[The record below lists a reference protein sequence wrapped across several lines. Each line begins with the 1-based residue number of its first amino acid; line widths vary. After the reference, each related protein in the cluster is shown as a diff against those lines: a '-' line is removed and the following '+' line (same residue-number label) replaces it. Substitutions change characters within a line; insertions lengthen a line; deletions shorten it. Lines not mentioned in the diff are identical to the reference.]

1 MRRSRPKASS
11 ESLFRLVEKFQKE
24 EGKYPE
30 FRHGYSLSSTTEANN
45 AATMEQLDDPTGNE
59 PQLPSVFPLA
69 GKNIM
74 DVPPRLRFAPSP
86 TGSLHVG
93 GARTAL
99 YNWLLAKKGQMDF
112 PKSESGF
119 IIRVED
125 TDLARSTKG
134 TYILP
139 LLYFIVFLIILEKKK
154 EILIVDEM
162 NVDEMKIMVIS
173 FILFL
178 L

>member
-1 MRRSRPKASS
+1 MGSGVRRSRPKPSS
-11 ESLFRLVEKFQKE
+11 ETLFQLVEKMQKI
-24 EGKYPE
+24 GKHPE
-30 FRHGYSLSSTTEANN
+30 VRHGYALSLSATITTETNVAG
-45 AATMEQLDDPTGNE
+45 TMERPGDE

-99 YNWLLAKKGQMDF
+99 YNWLLAKKGQLDF

-119 IIRVED
+119 IVRVED

-134 TYILP
+134 TYIVH
-139 LLYFIVFLIILEKKK
+139 YCKVKMKWIRFQNEMT
-154 EILIVDEM
+154 ERDET
-162 NVDEMKIMVIS
+162 K
-173 FILFL
+173 
-178 L
+178 